1 MAAGNVI
8 FVGSHVTNASREV
21 YTFRSL
27 STRPAAKIPTPTFSL
42 KIGSSYLLKP
52 IEVFI

>member
-1 MAAGNVI
+1 MAAGNVS
-8 FVGSHVTNASREV
+8 FVGSSTTNAWGEV

-27 STRPAAKIPTPTFSL
+27 SIRPDAKIPTPTFSL
-42 KIGSSYLLKP
+42 KIGRSYLLKP